1 MEFSDYVK
9 VIKKH
14 LGADVFDK
22 ILVNINQSY
31 KIPKGLKYK
40 YVKAPQKILEGY
52 QERIIEGD
60 FVDSNFPIYHDGQ
73 KVAKLIERL
82 SV

>member
-1 MEFSDYVK
+1 M
-9 VIKKH
+9 
-14 LGADVFDK
+14 
-22 ILVNINQSY
+22 NINQTY

-40 YVKAPQKILEGY
+40 YVKSPQKNLENYHGH
-52 QERIIEGD
+52 IIEGD
-60 FVDSNFPIYHDGQ
+60 FVDENFPIYHDGQ